1 MEFINP
7 QDFDNLDPSILGEI
21 NNKSFKKHSEL
32 MKNFPKDLQIE
43 PDPTM
48 LYCKSDVLFWA
59 EDAISKLTNVNI
71 ENSMGD

>member
-7 QDFDNLDPSILGEI
+7 QDFDNLDPSTLGEI

-32 MKNFPKDLQIE
+32 MPNFE

-48 LYCKSDVLFWA
+48 SYCKSDVLFWT
-59 EDAISKLTNVNI
+59 EDAISKLTGKI
-71 ENSMGD
+71 GSKAPSF